1 MHFVLL
7 CEALSEERRKLS
19 NYINLVDG
27 WQCGGE
33 SDRLKLNWS
42 MLVVIKEWEESW
54 RRCGEADLIRGPSAM
69 EIMTHI

>member
-7 CEALSEERRKLS
+7 CEALSEERRKLL

-42 MLVVIKEWEESW
+42 MLVVIKE
-54 RRCGEADLIRGPSAM
+54 
-69 EIMTHI
+69 